1 MRKITSESVNAFLSE
16 TNFSKGNMTVIN
28 TGVTVEYRLHGNMI
42 AYKMLGGNKIHIQN
56 CGWFSNTTKERLN
69 ALPNVR
75 IYQEK
80 GVWYLNGE
88 TWNGQI
94 KEIGL

>member
-1 MRKITSESVNAFLSE
+1 
-16 TNFSKGNMTVIN
+16 
-28 TGVTVEYRLHGNMI
+28 MI

-56 CGWFSNTTKERLN
+56 CGWFTNTTKERLN
-69 ALPNVR
+69 ALPNVS
-75 IYQEK
+75 IQQKK

-88 TWNGQI
+88 KWNGQI